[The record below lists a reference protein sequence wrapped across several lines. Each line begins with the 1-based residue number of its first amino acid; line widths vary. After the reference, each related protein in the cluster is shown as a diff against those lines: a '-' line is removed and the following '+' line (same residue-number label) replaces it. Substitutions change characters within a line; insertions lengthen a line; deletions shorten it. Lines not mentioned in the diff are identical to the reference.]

1 MELTA
6 QKYLN
11 NDRLL
16 HIDMIEAIRLNE
28 ADILY
33 AGEDGVL
40 IYQIPGGIYML
51 SAANEESAK
60 RISALI
66 KTAQLIVL
74 HQPYLK
80 DELMARFALTKTMVC
95 HQAAYFSNA
104 PIKTPEE
111 QADIRPLQTDD
122 FPVVMEHYSSL
133 PDPEYIKSRIS
144 AGMLGIYVDNQLAG
158 FIGTHPE
165 GTIGML
171 EILPEYRR
179 RGLAFLL
186 ESAMMARQQSKSR
199 LPFAQIVEGNEAS
212 IALHRKLGMEIT
224 RDAHIWWLY

>member
-1 MELTA
+1 MEIAA
-6 QKYLN
+6 QKYLS

-16 HIDMIEAIRLNE
+16 HMDMIEAIRLKE

-51 SAANEESAK
+51 SAASEDSTR

-66 KTAQLIVL
+66 KNAQLIVL

-80 DELMARFALTKTMVC
+80 NELMERFSLTKTMVC
-95 HQAAYFSNA
+95 HQAAYMKDVPVQFSQ
-104 PIKTPEE
+104 E
-111 QADIRPLQTDD
+111 QADIRPLQMDD
-122 FPVVMEHYSSL
+122 FPVVLAHYSSL
-133 PDPEYIKSRIS
+133 PDPDYIKSRIA

-171 EILPEYRR
+171 EILPEFRR
-179 RGLAFLL
+179 RGLAFVL
-186 ESAMMARQQSKSR
+186 ESAMMKRQQSLGR
-199 LPFAQIVEGNEAS
+199 LPFAQIIAGNEAS
-212 IALHRKLGMEIT
+212 IALHEKLGMEMT
-224 RDAHIWWLY
+224 EDAPVWWLY